1 MANQIQKKERNI
13 SDEVLGKIKK
23 MESAGSLDIPK
34 DYSYENALKGAWLQ
48 LQETVDKSGK
58 KVLETC
64 SQASIATGLFKMVTE
79 GLSVTKNQ
87 GYFIAY
93 GGKLNFQKSYF
104 GNLALAK
111 RMCGV
116 KDVNGVV
123 IYEADKKD
131 FKYQIDPDTGR
142 KKVVSHI
149 QKLENIDN
157 NKIAGAY
164 AIVIYSDGTTN
175 MEIMTIKDIK
185 LAWMQGAAKGNSPAH
200 KNFPDQM
207 AIKTV
212 MNRAVKIAL
221 SSSDDSHLEIDRD
234 TTDTEYKNEEG
245 IETIEIP
252 VTTETKEEVK
262 MQNLEERKSNGK
274 EQLVEIPENEE
285 KEVKKE
291 EPVF

>member
-1 MANQIQKKERNI
+1 MTNQIQKKEKNI
-13 SDEVLGKIKK
+13 SEEVLNKIKK
-23 MESAGSLDIPK
+23 MERGGALDIPK

-48 LQETVDKSGK
+48 LQEKVDKEGK
-58 KVLETC
+58 KAMETC
-64 SQASIATGLFKMVTE
+64 SHASIATSLFKMVTE

-116 KDVNGVV
+116 KNVNGVV
-123 IYEADKKD
+123 IYEADKKE
-131 FKYQIDPDTGR
+131 FKYEIDPNTGR
-142 KKVVSHI
+142 KRVVSHI
-149 QKLENIDN
+149 QKIENIDN

-164 AIVIYSDGTTN
+164 AIVIYTDGTTN
-175 MEIMTIKDIK
+175 MEIMTMKDIK
-185 LAWMQGAAKGNSPAH
+185 LSWMQGAANGNSPAH

-212 MNRAVKIAL
+212 MNRALKIAL
-221 SSSDDSHLEIDRD
+221 SSSDDSHLEIERD
-234 TTDTEYKNEEG
+234 KPEIEEEET

-262 MQNLEERKSNGK
+262 IQNLEEKKFNGQ
-274 EQLVEIPENEE
+274 EQLVEIPKKEE
-285 KEVKKE
+285 KEVKTE
-291 EPVF
+291 TPNF

>member
-13 SDEVLGKIKK
+13 SEEVLNKIKK
-23 MESAGSLDIPK
+23 MERGGALDIPK

-48 LQETVDKSGK
+48 LQETVDKEGK
-58 KVLETC
+58 KAMETC
-64 SQASIATGLFKMVTE
+64 SHASIATSLFKMVTE

-116 KDVNGVV
+116 KNVNGVV
-123 IYEADKKD
+123 IYEADKKE
-131 FKYQIDPDTGR
+131 FKYEIDPNTGR
-142 KKVVSHI
+142 KRIVSHI

-164 AIVIYSDGTTN
+164 AIVIYEDGTTN
-175 MEIMTIKDIK
+175 MEIMTIKAIK
-185 LAWMQGAAKGNSPAH
+185 LSWMQGAANGNSPAH

-212 MNRAVKIAL
+212 MNRALKIAL
-221 SSSDDSHLEIDRD
+221 SSSNDGHLEIDRD
-234 TTDTEYKNEEG
+234 KGEIEDEET

-252 VTTETKEEVK
+252 ITTESKVEEVK
-262 MQNLEERKSNGK
+262 AKVEDTSGSNGSK
-274 EQLVEIPENEE
+274 ALEPE
-285 KEVKKE
+285 KENME
-291 EPVF
+291 TEPKF

>member
-1 MANQIQKKERNI
+1 MANQIQKTERNI
-13 SDEVLGKIKK
+13 SEEVLKKIKK
-23 MESAGSLDIPK
+23 MESGGVLDIPK

-48 LQETVDKSGK
+48 LQETVDKAGK
-58 KVLETC
+58 KALETC
-64 SQASIATGLFKMVTE
+64 SHASIATALFKMVTE

-93 GGKLNFQKSYF
+93 SSKLNFQKSYF

-131 FKYQIDPDTGR
+131 FKYEIDPDTGR
-142 KKVVSHI
+142 KKVVSHV

-164 AIVIYSDGTTN
+164 AIVIYEDGATH
-175 MEIMTIKDIK
+175 MEIMTMKDIK

-212 MNRAVKIAL
+212 MNRALKIAL
-221 SSSDDSHLEIDRD
+221 SSSNDSHLDIDR
-234 TTDTEYKNEEG
+234 EKIESEEEEV

-252 VTTETKEEVK
+252 VTTETKDVEEKAVEKTEKVK
-262 MQNLEERKSNGK
+262 
-274 EQLVEIPENEE
+274 EE
-285 KEVKKE
+285 KEVKTD
-291 EPVF
+291 EPNF